1 MDQPR
6 IHQCEGEVCQQSR
19 NHPEKEHHHRMN
31 VFFSR
36 LDEQQKRWYAA
47 LEVAKLGHGGQKLVS
62 QITGL
67 SIPTIQRGR
76 DEMDKDLMERP
87 SGQMR
92 LPGGGR
98 KLVEKNNPTL

>member
-1 MDQPR
+1 MDTQ
-6 IHQCEGEVCQQSR
+6 IHQCECDICKHPE
-19 NHPEKEHHHRMN
+19 NHPDQEQHHRMN

-47 LEVAKLGHGGQKLVS
+47 LEVERLGHGGQTLVA

-76 DEMDKDLMERP
+76 DEMSNDLAERP
-87 SGQMR
+87 SERIR

-98 KLVEKNNPTL
+98 KPVEKNAQAS

>member
-1 MDQPR
+1 MDQPK
-6 IHQCEGEVCQQSR
+6 IHQCECEVCQQSG

-62 QITGL
+62 QI
-67 SIPTIQRGR
+67 SGR
-76 DEMDKDLMERP
+76 
-87 SGQMR
+87 
-92 LPGGGR
+92 
-98 KLVEKNNPTL
+98 